1 MLFFCLGEAYNNI
14 HFACCQRNDIPNVA
28 FPAVSLRFLTYRET
42 FFSRNSC
49 VPTEG

>member
-28 FPAVSLRFLTYRET
+28 FPGPCLAQIFNVSGNI
-42 FFSRNSC
+42 FFQK
-49 VPTEG
+49 

>member
-28 FPAVSLRFLTYRET
+28 FPVSRSDFNVSGNV
-42 FFSRNSC
+42 FFQK
-49 VPTEG
+49 